1 MVEKQLN
8 ELSNESKYTPEFK
21 LKGIIEKKVIK
32 NFHYLFGNNYFQL
45 VFSQQAFQAFQQL
58 LVLAQQLQPLAKK
71 IQLILVKE

>member
-45 VFSQQAFQAFQQL
+45 VFS
-58 LVLAQQLQPLAKK
+58 
-71 IQLILVKE
+71 